1 MKCDV
6 LSVNFTGRLPV
17 YVARIMVRKTMGSV
31 STVGSVSTMGS
42 VNTVGNVS
50 TMGSVNTVGNVSTM
64 GSESTV
70 VIVNLR
76 GIVADARAYK
86 QSIQKAHLGAG
97 APFLQDQA

>member
-6 LSVNFTGRLPV
+6 LSVNFTGKLPV
-17 YVARIMVRKTMGSV
+17 YVARAMVRKTVGSESTMGNV
-31 STVGSVSTMGS
+31 STVGSVSS
-42 VNTVGNVS
+42 
-50 TMGSVNTVGNVSTM
+50 MGSVNTVGNVSTM

>member
-17 YVARIMVRKTMGSV
+17 YVARIMVRKTMGS
-31 STVGSVSTMGS
+31 
-42 VNTVGNVS
+42 
-50 TMGSVNTVGNVSTM
+50 VSTM

>member
-1 MKCDV
+1 
-6 LSVNFTGRLPV
+6 
-17 YVARIMVRKTMGSV
+17 
-31 STVGSVSTMGS
+31 
-42 VNTVGNVS
+42 
-50 TMGSVNTVGNVSTM
+50 M